1 MDEAIKRT
9 QKHLKEFVEKEIN
22 KIKYNTLKELID
34 KNTVLPEKE
43 EVKTADD
50 LRALGW
56 TDWYHPN
63 YWVHP
68 DLTDSSGKIDY
79 TYLGMSLEQAIIYE
93 NSGKRK

>member
-1 MDEAIKRT
+1 MV
-9 QKHLKEFVEKEIN
+9 LLVMN
-22 KIKYNTLKELID
+22 K
-34 KNTVLPEKE
+34 

-68 DLTDSSGKIDY
+68 DLSDNIGKIDY
-79 TYLGMSLEQAIIYE
+79 TYLGMSLDKAIIYE